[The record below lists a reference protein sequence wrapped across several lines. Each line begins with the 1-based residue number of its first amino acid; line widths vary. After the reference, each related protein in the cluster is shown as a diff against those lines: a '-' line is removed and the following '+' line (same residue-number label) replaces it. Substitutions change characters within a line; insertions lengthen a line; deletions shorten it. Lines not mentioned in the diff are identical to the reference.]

1 MDHVG
6 AWCSDPDSDV
16 TPGCDHV
23 TTSPGPDAGAPCG
36 SHVMVRRGLTK
47 SKCSLAEMVGVVLV
61 LLLTALPAGRWGLED
76 LSEALTFPSCVTGAA
91 LVLVAL
97 TMIVGMVA
105 VLDCWARGPISN
117 FGVVA
122 LISTG
127 VALLTNGLLLFQ
139 TWKDGE
145 KVGYPVFF
153 GLLVLGSLWAVI
165 SVWRRLDQI
174 PTPKRVAVA
183 LIVTTIVA
191 VANFSYQYLYQP
203 YRRGAAP
210 LVQLSVGKPVLSEDE
225 DGKAFSVPVD
235 IKLVNHSDV
244 SFYVLGAEF
253 HAMGEKVRLNPT
265 DLSQPRWRKDAEEWA
280 KYREKHPLTRREVYQ
295 SGELVA
301 AQPWI
306 PAGNWVQENDES
318 LTRIVV
324 KLPIGTPYEKLTFY
338 SSLSLARK
346 DRLVMGSF
354 GQPMYSWRGVNMPRW
369 VKESKGIDTIVKM
382 ASMKENNAIDRYTRD
397 QRRVSTYWRFGS
409 HGAEVSVVIARKG
422 EEGREFSEEEIRE
435 VQNRYGLLDILTGP
449 VEQTLGEIKSLS
461 RR

>member
-1 MDHVG
+1 M
-6 AWCSDPDSDV
+6 
-16 TPGCDHV
+16 
-23 TTSPGPDAGAPCG
+23 
-36 SHVMVRRGLTK
+36 
-47 SKCSLAEMVGVVLV
+47 LV
-61 LLLTALPAGRWGLED
+61 LLLTGWPVGWWGLED
-76 LSEALTFPSCVTGAA
+76 LSEALTFTSCVIGAA
-91 LVLVAL
+91 LVLVVL
-97 TMIVGMVA
+97 TMIVGVAA
-105 VLDCWARGPISN
+105 VLDCWVRGPISN
-117 FGVVA
+117 FGMVA

-127 VALLTNGLLLFQ
+127 VALLTNILLLFQ

-153 GLLVLGSLWAVI
+153 SLLVLGSLWAVI

-191 VANFSYQYLYQP
+191 IANFSYQYLYQP
-203 YRRGAAP
+203 YRRAAAP
-210 LVQLSVGKPVLSEDE
+210 LVQLSVGKAVPSED
-225 DGKAFSVPVD
+225 GQAFSVPVD

-244 SFYVLGAEF
+244 SFHVLGAEF
-253 HAMGEKVRLNPT
+253 HVMGEKVQLKSR
-265 DLSQPRWRKDAEEWA
+265 DLPRARWQEDAEQWA
-280 KYREKHPLTRREVYQ
+280 EAREKHPLTRREVYQ
-295 SGELVA
+295 PGELVA

-324 KLPIGTPYEKLTFY
+324 KLPNDTPYEKLTFY

-354 GQPMYSWRGVNMPRW
+354 GRPGYSWRGAEMPQW
-369 VKESKGIDTIVKM
+369 VKRSKENDTIVKM
-382 ASMKENNAIDRYTRD
+382 AEMRENSAIDRYTRA

-422 EEGREFSEEEIRE
+422 EEGREFSEETNRE
-435 VQNRYGLLDILTGP
+435 VRTRYGLLDVLTGP
-449 VEQTLGEIKSLS
+449 VEQTLAEIKRLS